1 MMCFARAFGPP
12 RSIAW
17 ICALAIVAGAQPTK
31 ALAAQETLGRARI
44 TLASGGETSYAIAL
58 SASPSAAELLA
69 ASELATYLNH
79 MTGASFRVERGS
91 RPAKAI
97 VLRTA
102 SSAGVSGI
110 AGDAYAITVRG
121 GDVIL
126 TGGSGRAVLYA
137 AYDLLARLG
146 CQWLAP
152 KFEMYEGAAEY
163 VPHASTLVYE
173 PAGDVIERPTFAIRK
188 LDMAGA
194 RSHDIESL
202 RKIVEWMPKLRF
214 NTLMVSMVSG
224 IGREKSWDDWR
235 GALTPEL
242 EKRGLTIE
250 VGGHGYQNFLN
261 ADMEGGKLF
270 ERHPEWFGKDSSCKP
285 SRATHLVFNTSNT
298 DAVAYLIGNV
308 VRYVTS
314 HPEIDVFDFWPPD
327 GARWAECENEKALGT
342 VEDRHAR
349 LVTQLHAALK
359 RARPDLRLEM
369 IAYAHAKMPP
379 EQVALPVDILVD
391 FCPIGQDF
399 DVPIYDPAGSNNSTY
414 VRAIQAWR
422 RAYSGDIGLYSYYRK
437 YAWRSLPNVMPH
449 YMQRDM
455 QWYASVPLQGISSY
469 AEPGDWYTYEL
480 NHYTLGHLAWNPNV
494 DVDSLIEGYTHVR
507 YGAEGE
513 VARAAIAALE
523 RSFRLRGSIP
533 YSAGDSAAQI
543 ARALDSIDA
552 RLEAVV
558 AARERARNGNVAGN
572 LGRLALM
579 LEFAK
584 RDLSLQKARA
594 QGASPENVRKMVRSL
609 VSFLTANKDRGVFV
623 VYGGDDFSRYLKHY
637 TRDWQA
643 VGEGE

>member
-1 MMCFARAFGPP
+1 MALG
-12 RSIAW
+12 
-17 ICALAIVAGAQPTK
+17 CALVLVAGAPATK
-31 ALAAQETLGRARI
+31 VLVAQETLGRARV
-44 TLASGGETSYAIAL
+44 TLASGGKTSYVIAL
-58 SASPSAAELLA
+58 AASPSDAELLA
-69 ASELATYLNH
+69 ASELAAYLNRI
-79 MTGASFRVERGS
+79 TGASFRVQRGS
-91 RPAKAI
+91 APARAI
-97 VLRTA
+97 VLRTG
-102 SSAGVSGI
+102 SSAGVSGL

-121 GDVIL
+121 EDVIL
-126 TGGSGRAVLYA
+126 TGGSERAVLYA

-152 KFEMYEGAAEY
+152 RLDMYRGAAEY
-163 VPHASTLVYE
+163 IPHEPTLVYE
-173 PAGDVIERPTFAIRK
+173 PSGDVIERPTFAVRK

-194 RSHDIESL
+194 RSHDIQSL
-202 RKIVEWMPKLRF
+202 LKIVEWMPKLRF

-224 IGREKSWDDWR
+224 IGGRKSWDDWR
-235 GALTPEL
+235 GVLTPEL

-270 ERHPEWFGKDSSCKP
+270 ERHPEWFGKDENCEP
-285 SRATHLVFNTSNT
+285 SRATQLVFNTANA

-308 VRYVTS
+308 VRYVTT
-314 HPEIDVFDFWPPD
+314 HPEVDVFDFWPPD
-327 GARWAECENEKALGT
+327 GARWAECESEKAQGT

-359 RARPDLRLEM
+359 KARPDLRLEM

-379 EQVALPVDILVD
+379 KEVALPADILID

-399 DVPIYDPAGSNNSTY
+399 DVPIYDPAGSNNAIY

-422 RAYSGDIGLYSYYRK
+422 RAHAGDIGLYSYYRK

-455 QWYASVPLQGISSY
+455 QWYATVPLQGISSY

-494 DVDSLIEGYTHVR
+494 DVDSLIEGYASAR
-507 YGAEGE
+507 YGHERG
-513 VARAAIAALE
+513 VASSALAALE
-523 RSFRLRGSIP
+523 SSFRLRGSLP

-543 ARALDSIDA
+543 ASALDTIDA
-552 RLEAVV
+552 RLGAVR
-558 AARERARNGNVAGN
+558 AARERAGTGRTAAN

-584 RDLSLQKARA
+584 RDLALQKARA
-594 QGASPENVRKMVRSL
+594 QGASPATVRAMVRSL
-609 VSFLTANKDRGVFV
+609 VAFLTANKDRGVFV